1 MTKECVTCN
10 QSVSSDAAA
19 CKGTG
24 CLNPKHADFH
34 LDRGHEVRTVN
45 TAS

>member
-1 MTKECVTCN
+1 MKTQECMTCKQT
-10 QSVSSDAAA
+10 VSSDAA

-24 CLNPKHADFH
+24 CLNPKHVDFH

-45 TAS
+45 AS